1 MLWGLFSI
9 ACSLVLKVNLVPEEI
24 GYYDMVN
31 LAFSIAYEFMIRR
44 SSYLLITVAILF
56 HFRRSVS
63 QKEW

>member
-24 GYYDMVN
+24 GYYGMVN